1 MLIRSLSVI
10 VIAASSVVSLAGQV
24 PTPRTGNPGSG
35 SVSVQGGK
43 LRDIPFPGGVDL
55 QFLIKELARD
65 LDLNVLFDTESFR
78 TPGRKTYLELKNVT
92 PAAAIDYILSQE
104 GLFYE
109 ELGPKTILVANNA
122 KRSGIP
128 ELGLSVVSLTEQ
140 LAQYFGVQK
149 GLLISQVRLDSP
161 AASAELRAGD
171 VIVEVDGLPVNGPL
185 AVRRMITDKKGSD
198 IILTLVRD
206 KKSQTMSI
214 SPSKSVES
222 VLKD

>member
-1 MLIRSLSVI
+1 MLIRSLIVM
-10 VIAASSVVSLAGQV
+10 VIAAFSVLSLAGQA
-24 PTPRTGNPGSG
+24 PTPRPVNPA
-35 SVSVQGGK
+35 GGPPPAQRVK

-55 QFLIKELARD
+55 QFLLKELGRD

-78 TPGRKTYLELKNVT
+78 TPGRKSYLELKNVT

-109 ELGPKTILVANNA
+109 ELGPRTILVANNA

-128 ELGLSVVSLTEQ
+128 ELGLSVVPVAEQ

-149 GLLISQVRLDSP
+149 GLLISHVRADSP
-161 AASAELRAGD
+161 AAAVELKAGD

-185 AVRRMITDKKGSD
+185 LVRRAITDKKGGD
-198 IILTLVRD
+198 IILTIVRD

-214 SPSKSVES
+214 RPQKSVES

>member
-1 MLIRSLSVI
+1 MLIRSLIVI
-10 VIAASSVVSLAGQV
+10 VIAVFSVVLLAGQV

-35 SVSVQGGK
+35 SVPVQRGK
-43 LRDIPFPGGVDL
+43 LRDIPFPGGVDM

-65 LDLNVLFDTESFR
+65 LDLNVLFDPESFR
-78 TPGRKTYLELKNVT
+78 YPGRKTYLELKNVT

-104 GLFYE
+104 GLYFE
-109 ELGPKTILVANNA
+109 EVGPRTILVSNNA
-122 KRSGIP
+122 QRQAIP
-128 ELGLSVVSLTEQ
+128 QLGLAVLPLSEQ

-149 GLLISQVRLDSP
+149 GLLINHVRADSP